1 MTLAILSALGPLIAA
16 LAPILAQW
24 IVRRWAAKQD
34 PRNQLQQQKN
44 ENGQAVAGNDS
55 DALNVL
61 LDERI
66 NRVRPA
72 APKSDGAVR

>member
-1 MTLAILSALGPLIAA
+1 MTLAILSAMGPLIAA

-34 PRNQLQQQKN
+34 PKNQLQEQKN
-44 ENGQAVAGNDS
+44 ENGQVVAGNDS
-55 DALNVL
+55 NALNTL
-61 LDERI
+61 FDERI

-72 APKSDGAVR
+72 PPQGSGPAR